1 MRTKNAGSSFGSVP
15 PRLGS
20 NAYQRRTSSMFGDI
34 VPRSMFEDA
43 IDQGLHTDRLEDL
56 PGLDVVAHFHQFPG
70 ATDTALRTLSR
81 ADPS

>member
-1 MRTKNAGSSFGSVP
+1 
-15 PRLGS
+15 
-20 NAYQRRTSSMFGDI
+20 MFGDI